1 MKKINLS
8 HLDLEMYY
16 DKINNLEVYVVP
28 NNKGEGNYAVLTT
41 KYGSIDNKFILD
53 GKEIITPQGVAH
65 FLEHKMFES
74 ENGTDPFNFYAEKGA
89 DANASTSYF
98 KTSYLFSGS
107 DNFEENLKFLLEYT
121 NKPYFTDE
129 NIEKEQGIIGEEIK
143 MVRDD
148 PYRRMYEEIMNNVFI
163 NHPIKN
169 SVIGTKE
176 SIASVTKED
185 LYTIYNSFYQNSN
198 MILVVT
204 GKVDYKKVFEIVKK
218 YRKDNTSKISVQKIK
233 YDEPDKVERE
243 SSTIIMDVSVPKVS
257 MSYKINIDELNLNKI
272 DIMTY
277 ASIYLNS
284 KFGGSSIFN
293 EKMKNQG
300 IMAESCGFDYDII
313 DNHLV
318 LTIFGESKNY
328 NELLENIEKEVLNK
342 EIEEN
347 SFYRYKKVLK
357 SNLIYTSENIYAMND
372 NITASII
379 KYEKYEDRYN
389 IIEKLNL
396 KDYELFIKTL
406 NFKNKSSLI
415 IKNNQF

>member
-148 PYRRMYEEIMNNVFI
+148 PYRRMYEEIMSNVFI

-185 LYTIYNSFYQNSN
+185 LYKVYNSFYQNSN

-218 YRKDNTSKISVQKIK
+218 YRKDNTSKINVQKIK

-372 NITASII
+372 NI
-379 KYEKYEDRYN
+379 
-389 IIEKLNL
+389 EKLNL

>member
-1 MKKINLS
+1 
-8 HLDLEMYY
+8 
-16 DKINNLEVYVVP
+16 
-28 NNKGEGNYAVLTT
+28 
-41 KYGSIDNKFILD
+41 
-53 GKEIITPQGVAH
+53 
-65 FLEHKMFES
+65 MFES

-148 PYRRMYEEIMNNVFI
+148 PYRRMYEEIMSNVFI

-185 LYTIYNSFYQNSN
+185 LYKVYNSFYQNSN

-218 YRKDNTSKISVQKIK
+218 YRKDNTSKINVQKIK

-379 KYEKYEDRYN
+379 KYGKYEDRYN

>member
-28 NNKGEGNYAVLTT
+28 NNKNEANYAVLTT
-41 KYGSIDNKFILD
+41 KYGSVDNKFILD
-53 GKEIITPQGVAH
+53 NKEIITPQGVAH

-74 ENGTDPFNFYAEKGA
+74 ENGIDPFNFYAEKGA

-148 PYRRMYEEIMNNVFI
+148 PYRRMYEEIMNNIFI

-176 SIASVTKED
+176 SIASITKED
-185 LYTIYNSFYQNSN
+185 LYTIYNGFYQNSN

-218 YRKDNTSKISVQKIK
+218 YRTDNSKVNIQRIK

-257 MSYKINIDELNLNKI
+257 MSYKINIDELKLNKL

-300 IMAESCGFDYDII
+300 IIAESCGFDYDII

-372 NITASII
+372 NITSSII
-379 KYEKYEDRYN
+379 KYGKYEDRYN

-396 KDYELFIKTL
+396 KDYNLFIKTL
-406 NFKNKSSLI
+406 NFENKSSLI